1 MSEIVREAVSAG
13 TPLRISGKATWI
25 DAGRPVSAERI
36 ASLAA
41 HSGVVQYTPGDLT
54 ITVRS
59 GTTLGDIE
67 AITAEKSQWL
77 PLDPFGSRD
86 GTIGATIATGSFGPL
101 AHAFGRARDL
111 VLGIEFVTGQGKIV
125 RGGGK
130 VVKNVAGFDLV
141 RLMTGSWGTL
151 GIITEVT
158 LRLYSLPLHS
168 VTVSLGAA
176 DSETALLQ
184 RINSILA
191 LPGIPLAV
199 ELLDPD
205 TASMIGLSDKH
216 QILVKL
222 GGNSA
227 SVSAQRAALQS
238 LGGVRE
244 IDPGA
249 LDRLRN
255 IEETLMRDTPDNEP
269 PMVLRFSS
277 LPQQVAHVWKS
288 ARTIISGI
296 AGGAMHATPSLGI
309 VRCILPA
316 STPLEVLERML
327 YWPQTTVIF
336 ERLPSTAWRIF
347 SPTVVGDALAQ
358 RVKKAFDPDNLL
370 NPGIL
375 GPLE

>member
-1 MSEIVREAVSAG
+1 MKDLVLESIDAG
-13 TPLRISGKATWI
+13 TPLRISGKSTWI
-25 DAGRPVSAERI
+25 DAGRPVSADRI

-41 HSGVVQYTPGDLT
+41 HTGVVEYTPGDLT
-54 ITVRS
+54 ITVKA

-67 AITAEKSQWL
+67 RITAEKGQWL

-86 GTIGATIATGSFGPL
+86 GSIGATVATGSFGPL

-111 VLGIEFVTGQGKIV
+111 VLGVEFVTGQGKVV

-141 RLMTGSWGTL
+141 RLITGSWGTL

-158 LRLYSLPLHS
+158 LRLYSRPQNS
-168 VTVSLGAA
+168 MTVSLGAA

-184 RINSILA
+184 RINSILSA
-191 LPGIPLAV
+191 PGIPFSV
-199 ELLDPD
+199 ELLDAD
-205 TASMIGLSDKH
+205 TASMIGLSEKQ
-216 QILVKL
+216 QIIVRL

-227 SVSAQRAALQS
+227 AVSAQQAALQS

-244 IDPGA
+244 IDPA
-249 LDRLRN
+249 SLDRLRN
-255 IEETLMRDTPDNEP
+255 IEENIMSDTPDKEP
-269 PMVLRFSS
+269 PMVLRLSS
-277 LPQQVAHVWKS
+277 LPQYVAHVWNS
-288 ARTIISGI
+288 ARSIMSGI

-309 VRCILPA
+309 VRCIIPP
-316 STPLEVLERML
+316 STPFEIIERML
-327 YWPQTTVIF
+327 NWPQTTAIF
-336 ERLPSTAWRIF
+336 ERLPATGWRIF
-347 SPTVVGDALAQ
+347 SPTVVADALAQ
-358 RVKKAFDPDNLL
+358 RVKRAFDPDNLL